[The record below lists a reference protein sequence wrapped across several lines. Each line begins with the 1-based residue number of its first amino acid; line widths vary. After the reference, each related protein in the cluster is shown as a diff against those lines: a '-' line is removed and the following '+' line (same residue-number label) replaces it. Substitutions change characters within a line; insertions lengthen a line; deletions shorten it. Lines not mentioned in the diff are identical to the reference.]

1 MSAVEAAA
9 EAAGPGQTATVAAR
23 SAAAAVRS
31 RRFLHLAML
40 SCLCLQRFGL
50 DLNGSVLFVSLPAFL
65 LLIGWMLATGQAT
78 LGTRALVSFGV
89 FAAWTVLS
97 LELALL
103 APDPRATISLAS
115 WGDVLVTYF
124 VWSVRP
130 TDTFDTGATLDVF
143 LFYARLCAVAG
154 IAQFGLQ
161 FGGLRWF
168 QFTQMFP
175 PLSPLLVETHYAF
188 NATLAYGSPILRSN
202 GFFLLEPSMFSQLL
216 ALAVCVEFFVK
227 RRYRFLPVY
236 GLAYAVSFSGTGL
249 LSLMLALLL
258 YGLSSAR
265 NLARVV
271 GLLAIGVVMAAVAA
285 VAMPQVFAAF
295 ASRATEFQR
304 PGSSAYARYFG
315 QLDVLRPFIQEAR
328 ILIGYGPGA
337 TERSLSFNLG
347 SASPALKLV
356 IDYGLIGV
364 GAFAVL
370 AGAMA
375 RRATPILAILC
386 LVMFQLGGGYL
397 LFSPFVVLMTL
408 LCAWTDRRDEPGTK
422 GGVKHEAVEAKG
434 ARSEGHLVP
443 AV

>member
-1 MSAVEAAA
+1 MSTTAVEAMSLAPPA
-9 EAAGPGQTATVAAR
+9 LLPARAGLAAG
-23 SAAAAVRS
+23 RS

-65 LLIGWMLATGQAT
+65 LLVGWMLATGQAT
-78 LGTRALVSFGV
+78 LGTRPLLGFAL
-89 FAAWTVLS
+89 FACWTVFS

-103 APDPRATISLAS
+103 APDPRTAISLAS
-115 WGDVLVTYF
+115 WADVLVTYF

-130 TDTFDTGATLDVF
+130 TKTFDTRATLEVF
-143 LFYARLCAVAG
+143 LLYARLCAVAG
-154 IAQFGLQ
+154 IAQFALQ
-161 FGGLRWF
+161 FAGIRWF
-168 QFTQMFP
+168 QFTQMLP

-216 ALAVCVEFFVK
+216 AIAVCVEFFVK
-227 RRYRFLPVY
+227 RRFRFLPVY

-249 LSLMLALLL
+249 LSLALALLL
-258 YGLSSAR
+258 YGLTSAR
-265 NLARVV
+265 RLARVAA
-271 GLLAIGVVMAAVAA
+271 LLAIGVVMAVVAA
-285 VAMPQVFAAF
+285 LAMPQVFAAF
-295 ASRATEFQR
+295 AARATEFQR
-304 PGSSAYARYFG
+304 TGSSAHARYFG

-328 ILIGYGPGA
+328 VLFGYGPGA

-356 IDYGLIGV
+356 IDYGLV
-364 GAFAVL
+364 GLVAFSVL
-370 AGAMA
+370 ATAMV
-375 RRATPILAILC
+375 RRATPILAMLC

-408 LCAWTDRRDEPGTK
+408 LCAWSDRDDETNEE
-422 GGVKHEAVEAKG
+422 GGGCHETLDAKSD
-434 ARSEGHLVP
+434 RSEGDFLP

>member
-1 MSAVEAAA
+1 MEAVSFATPAVTPARASLAAA
-9 EAAGPGQTATVAAR
+9 
-23 SAAAAVRS
+23 RS
-31 RRFLHLAML
+31 RRFVHLAML

-65 LLIGWMLATGQAT
+65 LLVGWMLATGQAT
-78 LGTRALVSFGV
+78 LGTRPLIGFAL
-89 FAAWTVLS
+89 FACWTVMS

-103 APDPRATISLAS
+103 DPDPRTALSLAS
-115 WGDVLVTYF
+115 WADVLVTYF

-130 TDTFDTGATLDVF
+130 TKTFDTRATLDVF
-143 LFYARLCAVAG
+143 LLYARLCAVAG
-154 IAQFGLQ
+154 IAQFALQ
-161 FGGLRWF
+161 FVGIRWF

-216 ALAVCVEFFVK
+216 AIAVCVEFFVK

-249 LSLMLALLL
+249 LSLALALLL
-258 YGLSSAR
+258 YGLTSAR
-265 NLARVV
+265 RLARVAA
-271 GLLAIGVVMAAVAA
+271 LLAIGVVMAAVAA

-295 ASRATEFQR
+295 AARATEFQR
-304 PGSSAYARYFG
+304 TGSSAHARYFG

-328 ILIGYGPGA
+328 VLFGYGPGA

-356 IDYGLIGV
+356 IDYGLVGV
-364 GAFAVL
+364 VAFSVMA
-370 AGAMA
+370 AAMV

-408 LCAWTDRRDEPGTK
+408 LCAWTDRHDERHEK
-422 GGVKHEAVEAKG
+422 GGGSRETLDAKSD
-434 ARSEGHLVP
+434 RSEGDFLP